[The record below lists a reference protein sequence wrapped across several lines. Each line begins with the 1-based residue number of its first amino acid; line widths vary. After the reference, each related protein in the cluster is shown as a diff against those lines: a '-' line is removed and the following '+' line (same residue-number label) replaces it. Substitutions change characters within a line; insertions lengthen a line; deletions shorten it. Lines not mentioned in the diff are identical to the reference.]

1 MVVNR
6 KPNQEGTA
14 TMSIYFNLPPD
25 AERDADAPTTRIQPT
40 SSTHNTSK
48 APAPSADERVVRID
62 MKHKHSDEI
71 LRLFMLETGARQL
84 EMTEEEKAEGQELEK
99 LGELSIASRAKSLEE
114 LKEKRK
120 EETLLVRAR
129 KVAGIE
135 A

>member
-1 MVVNR
+1 
-6 KPNQEGTA
+6 
-14 TMSIYFNLPPD
+14 MSIYFNLPPD
-25 AERDADAPTTRIQPT
+25 AERDPSAPTTRSQPT

-48 APAPSADERVVRID
+48 APPPSADERVVKID

-71 LRLFMLETGARQL
+71 LQLFMQETGARPL
-84 EMTEEEKAEGQELEK
+84 EMTEEEKAEGEELEK
-99 LGELSIASRAKSLEE
+99 LRELSIASRAKSLAE

-120 EETLLVRAR
+120 EEALLTRAR